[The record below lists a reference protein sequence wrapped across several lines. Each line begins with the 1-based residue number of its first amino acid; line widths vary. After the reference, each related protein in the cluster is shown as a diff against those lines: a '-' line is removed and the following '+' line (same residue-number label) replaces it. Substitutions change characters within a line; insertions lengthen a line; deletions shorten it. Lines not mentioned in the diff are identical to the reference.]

1 MRTDRAGALPAEA
14 FVTSMLH
21 PRLKQPMRLVDH
33 LFFAAEHDDHH
44 LAVIWE
50 LIGRS

>member
-1 MRTDRAGALPAEA
+1 MDRASALPSEV
-14 FVTSMLH
+14 FGRTMLH

-50 LIGRS
+50 LLAQP